1 MDRVGSYDSST
12 MKSEKSDRRRSGL
25 FGFGKKDKD
34 KDKDKAQAHRVDDRD
49 KDVSPNDRDCVH
61 YDGFYRVQVT

>member
-12 MKSEKSDRRRSGL
+12 MKSDKSDRRRSGL

-34 KDKDKAQAHRVDDRD
+34 KDKDKDHKATD
-49 KDVSPNDRDCVH
+49 KEKEVSFVSGHDV
-61 YDGFYRVQVT
+61 